1 MEQPAGRPPT
11 LLGLPS
17 YLAGHVSRIGHRAL
31 VGDLARHGLRLP
43 HFAVLT
49 GLHDLGPLGQ
59 HELADRL
66 GLNRS
71 HLVGYLDRLEE
82 AGLVSRLRDPGDR
95 RRQQVR
101 LEPAG
106 ERLTAELIE
115 GARAGEAADLAV
127 LSADELAT
135 LTELLRRVLLADDAA
150 AADAAGP
157 PPAGD

>member
-31 VGDLARHGLRLP
+31 VADLAKHGLRLP

-82 AGLVSRLRDPGDR
+82 AGLVSRVRDPGDR
-95 RRQQVR
+95 RRQQVQ
-101 LEPAG
+101 LDPAG
-106 ERLTAELIE
+106 ERLAAELIE

-135 LTELLRRVLLADDAA
+135 LTDLLRRVLLADDAA
-150 AADAAGP
+150 AADAAGT